1 MLLLY
6 CVCKDLVI
14 CVFLFV
20 CFFFFFPAK
29 TRPHL
34 KSRYK
39 DRLKRVLGYVD
50 KVKDFDNLISL
61 NCISLHFLG
70 SEPSGGVLQRLE
82 TNKRS

>member
-1 MLLLY
+1 MFVKIWLY
-6 CVCKDLVI
+6 
-14 CVFLFV
+14 VFFCLFV
-20 CFFFFFPAK
+20 FFFFFPAK
-29 TRPHL
+29 THPHL

-50 KVKDFDNLISL
+50 EVKDFDNLINL

>member
-20 CFFFFFPAK
+20 CFFFFPAK

-50 KVKDFDNLISL
+50 EVKDFDNLISL

-70 SEPSGGVLQRLE
+70 SEPSGGVVQRLE

>member
-1 MLLLY
+1 M
-6 CVCKDLVI
+6 C
-14 CVFLFV
+14 FFV
-20 CFFFFFPAK
+20 CLFFFFFFPAK
-29 TRPHL
+29 THPHL

-50 KVKDFDNLISL
+50 EVKDFDNLISL